1 MRRQNVR
8 PFLRLTFPNANGR
21 VKVISRMKQVRL
33 VVDDIQTLSRQQ
45 ASDYEASL
53 EPFSP
58 HFHKLLSQFPSEFD
72 RYRLDEIVVG
82 AIVPIVCATIFGNVV
97 SALIAS
103 LGTTITLAM
112 EPAGGS

>member
-1 MRRQNVR
+1 MQ
-8 PFLRLTFPNANGR
+8 
-21 VKVISRMKQVRL
+21 QVRL

-45 ASDYEASL
+45 ASDYEASI

-72 RYRLDEIVVG
+72 RYKLDEIVV
-82 AIVPIVCATIFGNVV
+82 ASIVPIVRSTVVGMAV

-103 LGTTITLAM
+103 LGTTIALAM
-112 EPAGGS
+112 EPAGRS

>member
-1 MRRQNVR
+1 M
-8 PFLRLTFPNANGR
+8 LTGH
-21 VKVISRMKQVRL
+21 VKVISRMQQVRL

-45 ASDYEASL
+45 ASDYEASI

-72 RYRLDEIVVG
+72 SYKLDEIVV
-82 AIVPIVCATIFGNVV
+82 ASIVPIVRSTVVGMAV

-103 LGTTITLAM
+103 LGTTIALAM
-112 EPAGGS
+112 EPAGRS

>member
-1 MRRQNVR
+1 MQQ
-8 PFLRLTFPNANGR
+8 
-21 VKVISRMKQVRL
+21 IHL

-45 ASDYEASL
+45 SSDYEASL

-58 HFHKLLSQFPSEFD
+58 HFHKLLSQFPTEFN

-82 AIVPIVCATIFGNVV
+82 AIMPIVCATIFGNVV

-103 LGTTITLAM
+103 LGTAITLAM

>member
-1 MRRQNVR
+1 M
-8 PFLRLTFPNANGR
+8 LTGTL
-21 VKVISRMKQVRL
+21 KVISRMQEIHL

-58 HFHKLLSQFPSEFD
+58 HFHKLLSQFPTEFD

-82 AIVPIVCATIFGNVV
+82 AIIPIVCCNYPGNVV
-97 SALIAS
+97 SSLILS

>member
-1 MRRQNVR
+1 MQQ
-8 PFLRLTFPNANGR
+8 
-21 VKVISRMKQVRL
+21 IHL

-45 ASDYEASL
+45 SSDYEASL

-58 HFHKLLSQFPSEFD
+58 HFHKLLSQFPTEFN

-82 AIVPIVCATIFGNVV
+82 AIMPIVCATIFGDVV
-97 SALIAS
+97 SSLIA
-103 LGTTITLAM
+103 LLDTAITLAM